1 MNLKALS
8 IIVALL
14 TGVAA
19 SRADI
24 TGNTLADDGDGVIT
38 CTTYGFLTLSPG
50 EFQLSV
56 DGIQHYSLD
65 PSWPTG
71 HILGDITTDT
81 ETDPSLTLAYEV
93 DNDTGTAWNDYQVQ
107 ITLNK
112 SFTLSNVS
120 VDNSG
125 WTSVVTAPIQ
135 VGSSWI
141 AYIDYKAGIPV
152 PYDPD
157 PLLTGTLD
165 FGYKLS
171 FTGSVTFVEALTPTF
186 VPEPGTWALMACGL
200 IGAFFMRRRS
210 A

>member
-1 MNLKALS
+1 M
-8 IIVALL
+8 
-14 TGVAA
+14 
-19 SRADI
+19 
-24 TGNTLADDGDGVIT
+24 
-38 CTTYGFLTLSPG
+38 
-50 EFQLSV
+50 
-56 DGIQHYSLD
+56 
-65 PSWPTG
+65 
-71 HILGDITTDT
+71 
-81 ETDPSLTLAYEV
+81 
-93 DNDTGTAWNDYQVQ
+93 
-107 ITLNK
+107 
-112 SFTLSNVS
+112 
-120 VDNSG
+120 DNSG